1 MALVEERLTVFLL
14 QDTKKIAPAKNGT
27 NKDLIRIKCVVKW
40 SNMNEKLN
48 KFVEVKNYVA
58 DFLFTNVKTEISV
71 EKLRR
76 NIPGGTGRVGQVHKG

>member
-1 MALVEERLTVFLL
+1 
-14 QDTKKIAPAKNGT
+14 
-27 NKDLIRIKCVVKW
+27 
-40 SNMNEKLN
+40 MNEKLN

-76 NIPGGTGRVGQVHKG
+76 DIPAGTVRWDFCGGRIGQVHKGCNKFDTKVTLRYRSYANFKR